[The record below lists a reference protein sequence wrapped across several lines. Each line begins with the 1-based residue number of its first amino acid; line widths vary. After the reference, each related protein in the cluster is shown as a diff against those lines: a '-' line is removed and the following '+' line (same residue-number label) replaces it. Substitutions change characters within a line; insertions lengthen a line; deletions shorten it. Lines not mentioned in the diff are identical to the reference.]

1 MMSSLIEPSV
11 TELLTKVE
19 NRYRLVTI
27 ASKRARQ
34 LIDGQEPLVDK
45 TSLNPLSVAV
55 MEVNEGLIEYETL
68 KDGVK

>member
-1 MMSSLIEPSV
+1 MSSLIEPSV

-34 LIDGQEPLVDK
+34 LIDGQEPLIERTTVH
-45 TSLNPLSVAV
+45 PLSLAV
-55 MEVNEGLIEYETL
+55 LEVNEGLIEYETL

>member
-1 MMSSLIEPSV
+1 MSSLIDPSV

>member
-1 MMSSLIEPSV
+1 MSSLIEPSV
-11 TELLTKVE
+11 TELLDRVE

-34 LIDGQEPLVDK
+34 LIDGMEPMVEK
-45 TSLNPLSVAV
+45 NSVNPLSVAV
-55 MEVNEGLIEYETL
+55 MEVNQGLIEYETL

>member
-11 TELLTKVE
+11 TELLNRVE

-27 ASKRARQ
+27 TSRRARQ
-34 LIDGQEPLVDK
+34 IIDGQQPLVPA
-45 TSLNPLSVAV
+45 TSVNPLSVAV
-55 MEVNEGLIEYETL
+55 NEVNEGLIEYETL

>member
-1 MMSSLIEPSV
+1 MSSLIEPSV

-34 LIDGQEPLVDK
+34 LIDGMEPMVER
-45 TSLNPLSVAV
+45 TSVNPLSVAV
-55 MEVNEGLIEYETL
+55 TEVNEGLIEYETL

>member
-1 MMSSLIEPSV
+1 MSSLIEPSV

>member
-1 MMSSLIEPSV
+1 MSSLIDPSV

-34 LIDGQEPLVDK
+34 LIDGMEPMVEK
-45 TSLNPLSVAV
+45 NSVNPLSVAIK
-55 MEVNEGLIEYETL
+55 EVNEGLIQYETL

>member
-1 MMSSLIEPSV
+1 MSSLIEPSV

-55 MEVNEGLIEYETL
+55 MEVNEGLIEYETM

>member
-1 MMSSLIEPSV
+1 MSSLIEPSV
-11 TELLTKVE
+11 TELLNKVE

-34 LIDGQEPLVDK
+34 LIAGQQPLVEK
-45 TSLNPLSVAV
+45 TSVNPLSVAV
-55 MEVNEGLIEYETL
+55 TEVNEGLIEYETL